1 MGARGPAAPLAPQS
15 DASTRLIRTLAV
27 TVFLEWL
34 GATSIVPMLPVYI
47 RHLGGTDLLAG
58 LVMASFF
65 VAGVLFQYPLG
76 RLADRVGR
84 KPVLIGGLVVYGLAS
99 FAFLAPI
106 VPAMAIVLRGLQ
118 GLGAGASAIAALA
131 MVSGAVAVER
141 RGRAFASIYGA
152 QISGMAVG
160 PLIGAIVGAHHMWI
174 MFLGSGVVAFI
185 ACVPA
190 LRIVEPPEEAAR
202 RDARTNADGTRRQ
215 AGPRAV
221 EPLHVR
227 GHDRRGRPRAHHRRL
242 RHLLDAAAGV
252 PRRGRLADRHL
263 VDALLGAVRGRRPT
277 QRMAGRPHGPSLPG
291 PRRASAWPWPSA
303 PPTRSSAR
311 SPCSSSSAPP
321 RRWGSPP
328 PCRPSS
334 HSSPRAPT
342 RPRSAGSRA
351 CSAPPRRHAPRL
363 AAAAAGA
370 AFAVARWLPF
380 VSAAAITAVALVAT
394 AIVWRT
400 VAGHVHPERV
410 IVEAGGAAGDG
421 STELPAP
428 GGPGA
433 GTTSWPLSRRWAS
446 ASRCSRRSGWPGPAP
461 WTGTRGTRAWAP
473 RSGSVPTWPS
483 AR

>member
-106 VPAMAIVLRGLQ
+106 VPAMAILLRGLQ
-118 GLGAGASAIAALA
+118 GLGAGASAVAALA

-190 LRIVEPPEEAAR
+190 MRIVEPPEETAR
-202 RDARTNADGTRRQ
+202 RDARTNADGTLAKLAR
-215 AGPRAV
+215 
-221 EPLHVR
+221 VR
-227 GHDRRGRPRAHHRRL
+227 WSRSMSG
-242 RHLLDAAAGV
+242 
-252 PRRGRLADRHL
+252 
-263 VDALLGAVRGRRPT
+263 ALI
-277 QRMAGRPHGPSLPG
+277 
-291 PRRASAWPWPSA
+291 
-303 PPTRSSAR
+303 
-311 SPCSSSSAPP
+311 
-321 RRWGSPP
+321 
-328 PCRPSS
+328 
-334 HSSPRAPT
+334 
-342 RPRSAGSRA
+342 
-351 CSAPPRRHAPRL
+351 
-363 AAAAAGA
+363 AGA
-370 AFAVARWLPF
+370 ALG
-380 VSAAAITAVALVAT
+380 L
-394 AIVWRT
+394 
-400 VAGHVHPERV
+400 
-410 IVEAGGAAGDG
+410 
-421 STELPAP
+421 
-428 GGPGA
+428 
-433 GTTSWPLSRRWAS
+433 TTGVYDI
-446 ASRCSRRSGWPGPAP
+446 C
-461 WTGTRGTRAWAP
+461 WTLL
-473 RSGSVPTWPS
+473 
-483 AR
+483 

>member
-1 MGARGPAAPLAPQS
+1 MGARGPTSPLAPAS

-84 KPVLIGGLVVYGLAS
+84 KPVLVGGLVVYGLAS

-106 VPAMAIVLRGLQ
+106 VPAMAILLRGLQ

-141 RGRAFASIYGA
+141 RGRAFATIYGA

-190 LRIVEPPEEAAR
+190 MRIVESPEEAAR
-202 RDARTNADGTRRQ
+202 RDARTNADGTRTKLARVQ
-215 AGPRAV
+215 WSRSMTGALIAGAALGLTTGV
-221 EPLHVR
+221 YDICWTLLLVSR
-227 GHDRRGRPRAHHRRL
+227 GAAGWQIGISWTLFSVPFVVAARPSGWLADHMDRRVLVLGGLGLAMAFCATYPFISTVPVLIVLGATEAL
-242 RHLLDAAAGV
+242 GFAAA
-252 PRRGRLADRHL
+252 L
-263 VDALLGAVRGRRPT
+263 
-277 QRMAGRPHGPSLPG
+277 PSLQSLLTQG
-291 PRRASAWPWPSA
+291 SDPSEVGRIQGMFG
-303 PPTRSSAR
+303 T
-311 SPCSSSSAPP
+311 
-321 RRWGSPP
+321 
-328 PCRPSS
+328 
-334 HSSPRAPT
+334 T
-342 RPRSAGSRA
+342 QTA
-351 CSAPPRRHAPRL
+351 CTAL

-380 VSAAAITAVALVAT
+380 VSAAAITAVALIAT

-410 IVEAGGAAGDG
+410 IVGADG
-421 STELPAP
+421 ASDDAPTESSAP
-428 GGPGA
+428 GGPGGGAAVVA
-433 GTTSWPLSRRWAS
+433 GQA
-446 ASRCSRRSGWPGPAP
+446 AVGV
-461 WTGTRGTRAWAP
+461 
-473 RSGSVPTWPS
+473 SVEVQ
-483 AR
+483 